1 MYKFVNKVIVMGLQY
16 IKHKLA
22 NAVFISKIV
31 TIHYFE
37 FDKAFNFEGEKHDFW
52 EMVYVDSGEVEIY
65 ADEKVYHLRQGNVIF
80 HEPNEFHSIRSYNE
94 SSNVFVITFVCAS
107 KAINFFKDRQV
118 TVPSK
123 LRRNIS
129 EMTQEFFE
137 TYYPMSPEDTELK
150 LKEDAPIGGQQM
162 IRTHLEQF
170 LILLIRNETDN
181 RKMQI
186 FPSKESMEN
195 HLVSEIMNII
205 DENIYKKI
213 SVDEICQ
220 RLSYSR
226 AYISKVFKSATGYS
240 PLEYILKKKIHEAKK
255 LIRDDGHNFT
265 QISEMLAFDNPHYF
279 STVFKRLTNMSPSEY
294 KTSVTN
300 V

>member
-1 MYKFVNKVIVMGLQY
+1 MGLQY

-22 NAVFISKIV
+22 NAVSVSKIV

-80 HEPNEFHSIRSYNE
+80 HEPNEFHSIKSHNE

-107 KAINFFKDRQV
+107 KAMSFFKDRQMV
-118 TVPSK
+118 VPAK

-129 EMTQEFFE
+129 EMTKEFTE
-137 TYYPMSPEDTELK
+137 TYYPMLPEDTELR
-150 LKEDAPIGGQQM
+150 LKENPPIGGQQM

-170 LILLIRNETDN
+170 LILLIRHETDS
-181 RKMQI
+181 RKMQV

-205 DENIYKKI
+205 EDHIYGKI

-220 RLSYSR
+220 QLNYSR
-226 AYISKVFKSATGYS
+226 AYISKVFKTATGYS
-240 PLEYILKKKIHEAKK
+240 PLECILKKKINEAKK
-255 LIRDDGHNFT
+255 LIRDDNHSFA
-265 QISEMLAFDNPHYF
+265 QISEMLAFENPHYF
-279 STVFKRLTNMSPSEY
+279 STVFKRVTNMSPSEY
-294 KTSVTN
+294 KTSVKN
-300 V
+300 I